1 MRINCSYGR
10 SRGISESG
18 ITEQRELE
26 LFDAIVNR
34 KTTNTAFAKEK
45 VKRGDIELLV
55 KMASHS
61 PSHFNSQP
69 WRFVIVCEQP
79 VIDKIAKI
87 AGDAMVQLMDDGR
100 FWKQYR
106 KYFRF
111 SEKEIEKTR
120 DGIHIDHLPAFLK
133 PFAKS
138 IFSEAGGKV
147 ISRFKVS
154 RILGNDE
161 EKLVATSPMLFAIA
175 LTKEEYKKEELSGFY
190 SVISMG
196 AVIQT
201 LWLTTTA
208 IGMGMQFISTPGE
221 IPEKWNKIT
230 DILGVPDDYELAA
243 VFRMGYVDKQVKR
256 PTIDWRSSQRKSF
269 RDLAFRD
276 RFGNMFD

>member
-1 MRINCSYGR
+1 MDLFEAIINR
-10 SRGISESG
+10 R
-18 ITEQRELE
+18 
-26 LFDAIVNR
+26 
-34 KTTNTAFAKEK
+34 TTNTAFANKK
-45 VKRGDIELLV
+45 VSQEHKELLI

-69 WRFVIVCEQP
+69 WRFIVVEEES
-79 VIDKIAKI
+79 IIKKIAKI
-87 AGDAMVQLMDDGR
+87 AGDSMVQLMDNGR

-111 SEKEIEKTR
+111 SEEEMEKTK

-138 IFSEAGGKV
+138 IFSEAGGRV
-147 ISRFKVS
+147 ISKFKVS

-161 EKLVATSPMLFAIA
+161 EKLVATSPILFIII
-175 LTKEEYKKEELSGFY
+175 LTKDEYKKEELSGFY

-201 LWLTTTA
+201 LWLCTTA

-221 IPEKWNKIT
+221 IPENWKSIS
-230 DILGVPDDYELAA
+230 DMLRVPDDFEMMAI
-243 VFRMGYVDKQVKR
+243 FRMGYTDPDMKR
-256 PTIDWRSSQRKSF
+256 PSIDWKSSQRKDVSE
-269 RDLAFRD
+269 LAFRD
-276 RFGNMFD
+276 YFGKSLNRES

>member
-1 MRINCSYGR
+1 
-10 SRGISESG
+10 
-18 ITEQRELE
+18 LD

-34 KTTNTAFAKEK
+34 KTTNTAFAEGEVSDEHK
-45 VKRGDIELLV
+45 ELLV
-55 KMASHS
+55 KMASHC

-69 WRFVIVCEQP
+69 WRFILVDDSDLIR
-79 VIDKIAKI
+79 KIAKI
-87 AGDAMVQLMDDGR
+87 AGDSMVQLMDDGR

-111 SEKEIEKTR
+111 SEEEIERTK

-138 IFSEAGGKV
+138 IFSEAGGKI

-161 EKLVATSPMLFAIA
+161 EKLVATSPLLFVIT
-175 LTKEEYKKEELSGFY
+175 LTKDEYKKEELSGFY

-201 LWLTTTA
+201 LWLVTTA

-221 IPEKWNKIT
+221 IPQNWNIISQ
-230 DILGVPDDYELAA
+230 ILNVPDDFEMTAI
-243 VFRMGYVDKQVKR
+243 FRMGYVNKDTKR
-256 PTIDWRSSQRKSF
+256 PAIDWKSSQRKGVNE
-269 RDLAFRD
+269 LAFRNS
-276 RFGNMFD
+276 FGKNF

>member
-1 MRINCSYGR
+1 MN
-10 SRGISESG
+10 
-18 ITEQRELE
+18 
-26 LFDAIVNR
+26 LFEAIVNR
-34 KTTNTAFAKEK
+34 KTTNTAFADKK
-45 VKRGDIELLV
+45 VSDEHIELLI
-55 KMASHS
+55 KMASHC

-69 WRFVIVCEQP
+69 WRFILVEDKNI
-79 VIDKIAKI
+79 INKIAKI
-87 AGDAMVQLMDDGR
+87 AGNSMVQLMDDGR

-111 SEKEIEKTR
+111 SEEEIEKTK

-147 ISRFKVS
+147 ISKFRVS

-161 EKLVATSPMLFAIA
+161 EKLVATSPLLFVIL
-175 LTKEEYKKEELSGFY
+175 LTKDEYKKEELSGFY

-201 LWLTTTA
+201 LWLSTTA

-221 IPEKWNKIT
+221 IPDNWKAISDMLKVSDE
-230 DILGVPDDYELAA
+230 YEMMAI
-243 VFRMGYVDKQVKR
+243 FRMGYIDPEMKR
-256 PTIDWRSSQRKSF
+256 PAIDWKSSQRKGIDELAYK
-269 RDLAFRD
+269 DL
-276 RFGNMFD
+276 FGNRF

>member
-1 MRINCSYGR
+1 MD
-10 SRGISESG
+10 
-18 ITEQRELE
+18 
-26 LFDAIVNR
+26 LFDAIINR
-34 KTTNTAFAKEK
+34 RTTNTAFANKKITPEHK
-45 VKRGDIELLV
+45 ELLI

-69 WRFVIVCEQP
+69 WRFIVVEDET
-79 VIDKIAKI
+79 IIKKIAKI
-87 AGDAMVQLMDDGR
+87 AGDSMVQLMDDGR

-111 SEKEIEKTR
+111 SEEEIEKTK

-138 IFSEAGGKV
+138 IFSEAGGKI

-161 EKLVATSPMLFAIA
+161 EKLVATSPILLIIL

-201 LWLTTTA
+201 FWLTTTA

-221 IPEKWNKIT
+221 IPENWKEISDMLKVS
-230 DILGVPDDYELAA
+230 DEYEMMAI
-243 VFRMGYVDKQVKR
+243 FRMGYVDPDIKR
-256 PTIDWRSSQRKSF
+256 PSIDWKSSQRK
-269 RDLAFRD
+269 DVNELAFKNY
-276 RFGNMFD
+276 FGNSFS

>member
-1 MRINCSYGR
+1 MD
-10 SRGISESG
+10 
-18 ITEQRELE
+18 
-26 LFDAIVNR
+26 LFDAIINR
-34 KTTNTAFAKEK
+34 KTTNTAFADKKITQEHM
-45 VKRGDIELLV
+45 ELLV

-69 WRFVIVCEQP
+69 WRFILIENES
-79 VIDKIAKI
+79 IIKKIAKI
-87 AGDAMVQLMDDGR
+87 AGDSMVQLMDDGR

-111 SEKEIEKTR
+111 SEDEIEKTK
-120 DGIHIDHLPAFLK
+120 DGIHIDHLPAFLR

-138 IFSEAGGKV
+138 IFSEAGGKI

-161 EKLVATSPMLFAIA
+161 EKLVATSPLLFVIL

-201 LWLTTTA
+201 LWLSTTA

-221 IPEKWNKIT
+221 IPVNWNAISG
-230 DILGVPDDYELAA
+230 ILKVPDDYEMMAI
-243 VFRMGYVDKQVKR
+243 FRMGYIDPEMKR
-256 PTIDWRSSQRKSF
+256 PAIDWKSSQRKSVNE
-269 RDLAFRD
+269 LSYKNIYGNE
-276 RFGNMFD
+276 FGKS

>member
-1 MRINCSYGR
+1 MDLFEAIL
-10 SRGISESG
+10 SR
-18 ITEQRELE
+18 R
-26 LFDAIVNR
+26 
-34 KTTNTAFAKEK
+34 TTNTAFVNKKVLKEHK
-45 VKRGDIELLV
+45 ELLV

-69 WRFVIVCEQP
+69 WRFIIIEDES
-79 VIDKIAKI
+79 IIKKIAKI
-87 AGDAMVQLMDDGR
+87 AGDSMVQLMDDGR

-111 SEKEIEKTR
+111 SEEEIEKTK
-120 DGIHIDHLPAFLK
+120 DGIHIDHLPSFLK

-147 ISRFKVS
+147 ISRFRVS

-161 EKLVATSPMLFAIA
+161 EKLVATSPLLFVIL
-175 LTKEEYKKEELSGFY
+175 LTKDEYKKEELSGFY

-208 IGMGMQFISTPGE
+208 VGMGMQFISTPGE
-221 IPEKWNKIT
+221 IPDNWKKISEMLK
-230 DILGVPDDYELAA
+230 ISGDYEMMA
-243 VFRMGYVDKQVKR
+243 VFRMGYTDPDMKR
-256 PTIDWRSSQRKSF
+256 PSIDWKSSQRKGI
-269 RDLAFRD
+269 DELAFSD
-276 RFGNMFD
+276 FFGNSYS

>member
-1 MRINCSYGR
+1 MD
-10 SRGISESG
+10 
-18 ITEQRELE
+18 

-34 KTTNTAFAKEK
+34 KTANTAFADKK
-45 VKRGDIELLV
+45 VSQEHKELLI
-55 KMASHS
+55 KMASHC

-69 WRFVIVCEQP
+69 WRFILVEDYSI
-79 VIDKIAKI
+79 INKIAKI
-87 AGDAMVQLMDDGR
+87 AGDSMVQLMDDGR

-111 SEKEIEKTR
+111 SEEEMEKTK

-147 ISRFKVS
+147 ISKFRVS

-161 EKLVATSPMLFAIA
+161 EKLVATSPLLFVIL
-175 LTKEEYKKEELSGFY
+175 LTKDEYKKDELSGFY

-201 LWLTTTA
+201 LWLSTTA

-221 IPEKWNKIT
+221 FLCNWKAISDMLK
-230 DILGVPDDYELAA
+230 VSDDFEMMAI
-243 VFRMGYVDKQVKR
+243 FRMGYVDPEMKR
-256 PTIDWRSSQRKSF
+256 PSIDWKSSQRKGI
-269 RDLAFRD
+269 DELAFRD
-276 RFGNMFD
+276 IFGNRF

>member
-1 MRINCSYGR
+1 MD
-10 SRGISESG
+10 
-18 ITEQRELE
+18 
-26 LFDAIVNR
+26 LFDAIITR
-34 KTTNTAFAKEK
+34 RTTNTAFADKKIKQEHK
-45 VKRGDIELLV
+45 ELLI

-69 WRFVIVCEQP
+69 WRFILIEEQE
-79 VIDKIAKI
+79 IINRIAKI
-87 AGDAMVQLMDDGR
+87 AGDSMVQLMDDGR

-111 SEKEIEKTR
+111 SEEEMEKTK

-147 ISRFKVS
+147 ISKFKVS

-161 EKLVATSPMLFAIA
+161 EKLVATSPLLFVIL
-175 LTKEEYKKEELSGFY
+175 LTKDEYKKEELSGFY

-201 LWLTTTA
+201 LWLSTTA

-221 IPEKWNKIT
+221 IPENWKTISDLLK
-230 DILGVPDDYELAA
+230 VSDDFEMMAI
-243 VFRMGYVDKQVKR
+243 FRMGYVDPEMKR
-256 PTIDWRSSQRKSF
+256 PSIDWKSSQRKGI
-269 RDLAFRD
+269 DELAFKNF
-276 RFGNMFD
+276 FGNRY

>member
-1 MRINCSYGR
+1 MDLFEAIINR
-10 SRGISESG
+10 R
-18 ITEQRELE
+18 
-26 LFDAIVNR
+26 
-34 KTTNTAFAKEK
+34 TTNSAFAKKKISQEHK
-45 VKRGDIELLV
+45 ELLI
-55 KMASHS
+55 KMASQS

-69 WRFVIVCEQP
+69 WRFILAEDEELIKV
-79 VIDKIAKI
+79 IAKI
-87 AGDAMVQLMDDGR
+87 AGDSMVQLMDDGR

-111 SEKEIEKTR
+111 SEEEMEKTK

-147 ISRFKVS
+147 ISKYKVS

-161 EKLVATSPMLFAIA
+161 EELVATSPLLFVIL
-175 LTKEEYKKEELSGFY
+175 LTKDEYKKEELSGFY

-201 LWLTTTA
+201 LWLSTTA

-221 IPEKWNKIT
+221 IPDNWKCIS
-230 DILGVPDDYELAA
+230 DILNVPDDYEMMAI
-243 VFRMGYVDKQVKR
+243 FRMGYIDPNMKR
-256 PTIDWRSSQRKSF
+256 PAIDWKSSQRKDISE
-269 RDLAFRD
+269 LAFRD
-276 RFGNMFD
+276 RFGKSFG

>member
-1 MRINCSYGR
+1 MD
-10 SRGISESG
+10 
-18 ITEQRELE
+18 
-26 LFDAIVNR
+26 LFEAIKNR
-34 KTTNTAFAKEK
+34 RTTNTSFADKK
-45 VKRGDIELLV
+45 VSEEHIELLIR
-55 KMASHS
+55 MASHS

-69 WRFVIVCEQP
+69 WRFII
-79 VIDKIAKI
+79 IDDDKTIKKIAKI
-87 AGDAMVQLMDDGR
+87 AGDSMAELMDDGR

-111 SEKEIEKTR
+111 SEEEMEQTR
-120 DGIHIDHLPAFLK
+120 DGIHIDHLPVFLK

-161 EKLVATSPMLFAIA
+161 EKLVSTSPIIFAIT
-175 LTKEEYKKEELSGFY
+175 LTKDEYKKEELSGFY

-201 LWLTTTA
+201 LWLVTTA

-221 IPEKWNKIT
+221 IPKQWET
-230 DILGVPDDYELAA
+230 LSEILAVEDNFELMAI
-243 VFRMGYVDKQVKR
+243 FRMGYVDKNIKR
-256 PTIDWRSSQRKSF
+256 PAIDWKSSQRKSPEELSF
-269 RDLAFRD
+269 RNK
-276 RFGNMFD
+276 FGNKI

>member
-1 MRINCSYGR
+1 MD
-10 SRGISESG
+10 
-18 ITEQRELE
+18 
-26 LFDAIVNR
+26 LFDAIKNR
-34 KTTNTAFAKEK
+34 RTTNTAFADKK
-45 VKRGDIELLV
+45 VTQEHMELLV

-69 WRFVIVCEQP
+69 WRFIL
-79 VIDKIAKI
+79 IDDESIIKNIAKI
-87 AGDAMVQLMDDGR
+87 AGDSMVQLMDDGR

-111 SEKEIEKTR
+111 SEEEAEKTN

-133 PFAKS
+133 PFSKS
-138 IFSEAGGKV
+138 IFSEAGGKI

-161 EKLVATSPMLFAIA
+161 EKLVATSAVLFVIL
-175 LTKEEYKKEELSGFY
+175 LTKDEYKKEELSGFY

-221 IPEKWNKIT
+221 IPENWEAISTMLN
-230 DILGVPDDYELAA
+230 VPDDYEMMAI
-243 VFRMGYVDKQVKR
+243 FRMGYIDPEMKR
-256 PTIDWRSSQRKSF
+256 PSIDWKSSQRKSINE
-269 RDLAFRD
+269 LAFKNYFGKD
-276 RFGNMFD
+276 FGNR